1 MASAFGHMAVAYAIG
16 KPLNPSRSSKRFWLL
31 TVLCC
36 LLPDVDVLGL
46 ILGVPYEHVLGHR
59 GITHSITFA
68 VLVGI
73 VVPQLAEPNI
83 SYWSGRYGVLVVYFG
98 LVTLSHGF
106 LDAFTDG
113 GLGIA
118 FFAPFDATRYFFP
131 WRPITV
137 SPIGLGQFFSSW
149 GLGVLLSELV
159 WIGIPVTFWLL
170 GHWAKKSLIG
180 PSENHRPGI
189 FRIIV

>member
-1 MASAFGHMAVAYAIG
+1 MASAFGHMAVAYAMG
-16 KPLNPSRSSKRFWLL
+16 KTLNPVWASTRFWAL
-31 TVLCC
+31 TALCC

-46 ILGVPYEHVLGHR
+46 VFGIPYEHAWGHR
-59 GITHSITFA
+59 GLTHSISFA
-68 VLVGI
+68 VFIGLVMPKLA
-73 VVPQLAEPNI
+73 VPSVSSWSAKYGTLAI
-83 SYWSGRYGVLVVYFG
+83 YFS

-137 SPIGLGQFFSSW
+137 SPIGLTQFFSSW

-159 WIGIPVTFWLL
+159 WIGIPVACWLM
-170 GHWAKKSLIG
+170 GQWGIKKKRASLAR
-180 PSENHRPGI
+180 EAL
-189 FRIIV
+189 